1 MTVVAHKILRRPL
14 ILTEKGNIMRSD
26 DNQYS
31 FEVTKTAT
39 KTEIRS
45 AVEQAFPDVHVV
57 SVRTL
62 IVRGKD
68 RRMGRGYAKLNN
80 WKKAIVTLKEGD
92 KIEAFDAV

>member
-1 MTVVAHKILRRPL
+1 MTVIAHKILRRPL
-14 ILTEKGNIMRSD
+14 ILTEKGNTQRSE

-31 FEVTKTAT
+31 FEVTHTAT
-39 KTEIRS
+39 KTEIRA

-57 SVRTL
+57 AVHTL

-80 WKKAIVTLKEGD
+80 WKKAIVTLKKGD